1 MNKEILSSVL
11 DCAKKKFDRYF
22 MLDDIICNLCNIPE
36 TDIRYAFYE
45 LVKESKFVE
54 ISGVPN
60 LYRVLIKKT

>member
-11 DCAKKKFDRYF
+11 DCAKKNFDRYF
-22 MLDDIICNLCNIPE
+22 MLDDIISNLCNIPE
-36 TDIRYAFYE
+36 TDIRYAFYK